1 MSPSGDFVSL
11 CRGLC
16 SSVRTIT
23 QQNAR
28 NAAENHVPLS
38 VVTDKSSAQ
47 TLRELPSQMAL
58 DKNMRKQLFVGA
70 VSVALVGVAL
80 AQVEASSSVYFLD
93 VDPARYAGP
102 AGQRLAVRVD
112 DAPRHITISDQDE
125 ICVQL
130 QRSSANGDVISAK
143 VRALRPEPHDAVV
156 VKVAGPGISPGTF
169 RSTPWGMLLRV
180 VPNSNAS
187 AAATLVKPVGTNDA
201 PVCSL

>member
-1 MSPSGDFVSL
+1 
-11 CRGLC
+11 
-16 SSVRTIT
+16 
-23 QQNAR
+23 
-28 NAAENHVPLS
+28 
-38 VVTDKSSAQ
+38 
-47 TLRELPSQMAL
+47 
-58 DKNMRKQLFVGA
+58 MRKLL
-70 VSVALVGVAL
+70 VAGVMSAAIVGVAL

-112 DAPRHITISDQDE
+112 DQPRHIAISDQDE

-130 QRSSANGDVISAK
+130 QRSSAGDVISAR
-143 VRALRPEPHDAVV
+143 VRALRPEPHEAVV

-180 VPNSNAS
+180 VPNGNA
-187 AAATLVKPVGTNDA
+187 TVDVVKPLGTNDA